1 MRKQRGL
8 GIVSIFLL
16 LALLFVGAII
26 AMKCVPVYLEYY
38 AIKKTFAVLSAET
51 KNASAKEVKDKF
63 QARATIDDIKSITA
77 NDLEISK
84 EGGVTVVST
93 AYQVTVPLFAN
104 VSLLLDFH
112 ASTQE

>member
-1 MRKQRGL
+1 MRKQKGL
-8 GIVSIFLL
+8 GIVSIFFL

-26 AMKCVPVYLEYY
+26 AMKCFPVYLEYF
-38 AIKKTFAVLSAET
+38 AVKRTFAAMSSEI

-63 QARATIDDIKSITA
+63 QARASIDDIKSITA

-93 AYQVTVPLFAN
+93 VYQVTVPLFAN

-112 ASTQE
+112 ASTQQ